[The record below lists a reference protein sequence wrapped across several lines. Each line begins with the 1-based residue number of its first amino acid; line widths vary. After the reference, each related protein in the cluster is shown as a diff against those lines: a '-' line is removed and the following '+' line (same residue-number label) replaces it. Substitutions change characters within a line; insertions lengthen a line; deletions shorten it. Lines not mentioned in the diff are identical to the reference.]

1 MKGPEDVKQLLK
13 YSITKQIEIH
23 NVLSKRK
30 ENCLFN
36 VLNGFWEDLNNNN
49 PLSYLW
55 NL

>member
-23 NVLSKRK
+23 IVLSKRK

-36 VLNGFWEDLNNNN
+36 VLNCFWEDLYSSN
-49 PLSYLW
+49 PVSYVR